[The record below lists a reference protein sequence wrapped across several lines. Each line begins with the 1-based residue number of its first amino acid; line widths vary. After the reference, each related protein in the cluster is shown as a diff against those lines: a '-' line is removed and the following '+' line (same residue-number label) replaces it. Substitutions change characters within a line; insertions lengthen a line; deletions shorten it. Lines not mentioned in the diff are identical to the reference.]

1 MRKLRFEEIKAARPT
16 LEDIEKEG
24 RFPICAVA
32 ENIRS
37 LFNVGSIFRTSDAAR
52 IDRLFLTGF
61 TGRPPRNEIAKTALG
76 AEQSVPWTYASK
88 TPALLSSLKK
98 QGHQIVV
105 LEHTTAS
112 QNFKEVSY
120 QFPLTLVV
128 GNEVDGV
135 SEEAIELADLAI
147 EIPMF
152 GMKQS
157 LNVSVAYGIA
167 IYEILAQFLR
177 LHPFK

>member
-1 MRKLRFEEIKAARPT
+1 M
-16 LEDIEKEG
+16 
-24 RFPICAVA
+24 
-32 ENIRS
+32 
-37 LFNVGSIFRTSDAAR
+37 
-52 IDRLFLTGF
+52 
-61 TGRPPRNEIAKTALG
+61 
-76 AEQSVPWTYASK
+76 
-88 TPALLSSLKK
+88 
-98 QGHQIVV
+98 
-105 LEHTTAS
+105 EHTTAS